1 MSLFDEY
8 LFVDWSAA
16 NGAQSP
22 QPRADA
28 VWIGELVPGVRQL
41 ETYHRT
47 RESGVSH
54 VARVLQDGV
63 ADQRRVLVGFDFP
76 YGYPDGFSIALDL
89 PSGRHS
95 WWMVWAELAHRV
107 RDTSN
112 NENNRFT
119 AAGELNAIIGN
130 GQGGP
135 FWGAPVRT
143 AVANLGRLS
152 PGFPFRC
159 PRGEQLSRLRTVDA
173 RLPGTQ
179 EAWKLFGAGSV
190 GSQALTGIPYVYS
203 LRRSVVLA
211 RVSRVWPFETGF
223 TSTPCPSEGPFVLH
237 AEIWPGVV
245 EDRVQMLTAADRTLI
260 RDRVQVRA
268 MCEWAAECDAA
279 NQLGKYFNMPAN
291 LHPQQVQA
299 CLENEGWVLGAL

>member
-28 VWIGELVPGVRQL
+28 VWIGELVPGGKCQL

-135 FWGAPVRT
+135 FWGAPVGT

-159 PRGEQLSRLRTVDA
+159 PRGEQLSRLGHGRRPGWPGHA
-173 RLPGTQ
+173 RSV
-179 EAWKLFGAGSV
+179 EAFRSRERRQPSPNW
-190 GSQALTGIPYVYS
+190 YS
-203 LRRSVVLA
+203 LCLLA
-211 RVSRVWPFETGF
+211 
-223 TSTPCPSEGPFVLH
+223 ST
-237 AEIWPGVV
+237 
-245 EDRVQMLTAADRTLI
+245 
-260 RDRVQVRA
+260 
-268 MCEWAAECDAA
+268 ECG
-279 NQLGKYFNMPAN
+279 LGKSQSRLA
-291 LHPQQVQA
+291 V
-299 CLENEGWVLGAL
+299 